1 MNRPLDPR
9 DLRAQERQTA
19 GLESRQK
26 MIRDQQVE
34 DIRWL
39 MQQPQGRRIM
49 ARLLE
54 MSGTERNSF
63 TGSSTTFYNEGR
75 RSVGV
80 ELSDEVKAVAFD
92 NFIVMLQE
100 QHK

>member
-1 MNRPLDPR
+1 M
-9 DLRAQERQTA
+9 
-19 GLESRQK
+19 S
-26 MIRDQQVE
+26 RDQQVE
-34 DIRWL
+34 DMRWL
-39 MQQPQGRRIM
+39 MKQAQGRRFM

-80 ELSDEVKAVAFD
+80 ELSDEIKAAAFD
-92 NFIVMLQE
+92 DFIVMLQE
-100 QHK
+100 QHQ